1 MPATVRISESARL
14 GLRTVLIILA
24 AIVVLIPVIVT
35 AAHGASRLHYGKL
48 ESSQPLPE
56 TMKELKVG
64 LAMGASVDIRTDDD
78 ADPTVELRATGPR
91 DAAPDLTVDSRG
103 GVAEVSL
110 DDEKKLEN
118 TRITVTVPTEVARD
132 LKLGLDSNYGTFDV
146 DGDFAEISA
155 DTDGGAL
162 TVSGSAD
169 RIRTSTDWGATSLEG
184 TFGTVE
190 AKTGVGAID
199 GEDLTVTDHL
209 DAVTSTGTLDLAFT
223 DEAIPSGGISAK
235 TEEGSI
241 ELRLPNLKLANEKG
255 DEDFVY
261 RINAKST
268 DGSVDL
274 ASDLKKYDVSEDPKD
289 DEDKTLVPISAT
301 ADTGTVTVNQN

>member
-24 AIVVLIPVIVT
+24 VVVLLVPVIVT

-48 ESSQPLPE
+48 ESSQPLPA

-64 LAMGASVDIRTDDD
+64 LAMGASVDVRTDDD
-78 ADPTVELRATGPR
+78 TDPTIKLNATGPR
-91 DAAPDLTVDSRG
+91 DAAPDLTVDSNG
-103 GVAEVSL
+103 GVAEVAL
-110 DDEKKLEN
+110 DEARKLEN
-118 TRITVTVPTEVARD
+118 TRITVTVPTKTARD
-132 LKLGLDSNYGTFDV
+132 LKLILDSNYGTFDV
-146 DGDFAEISA
+146 DGDYAEIIA

-162 TVSGSAD
+162 FVAGSAD

-199 GEDLTVTDHL
+199 GENLTVTDRL

-223 DEAIPSGGISAK
+223 DEAVPSGGISAK

-241 ELRLPNLKLANEKG
+241 DLQLPNLRLANEKS
-255 DEDFVY
+255 DDDFVY
-261 RINAKST
+261 RINAKSN

-274 ASDLKKYDVSEDPKD
+274 ASDLKKFDVSEDPKD
-289 DEDKTLVPISAT
+289 AEDKTLVPISAT
-301 ADTGTVTVNQN
+301 ADTGMVTVNQN

>member
-24 AIVVLIPVIVT
+24 AIVLLIPVIVT

-48 ESSQPLPE
+48 ESSQALPE

-64 LAMGASVDIRTDDD
+64 LSMGASVDIRTDDD

-91 DAAPDLTVDSRG
+91 DAVPDLTVDSRG
-103 GVAEVSL
+103 GVAEVGL

-235 TEEGSI
+235 TEEGPI

-289 DEDKTLVPISAT
+289 DEDETLVPISAT